1 MAIQIIQEA
10 KASPTTFQLPR
21 RIELDM
27 ILSSTEL
34 SEKCRF
40 VYTLAD
46 DYDVIFDDGSKQT
59 ERDNEVARAATPITH
74 RLNLVQRATGSK
86 PPSIQL
92 TQDIFDGIGT
102 RTRTR
107 IKLTIE
113 RGKS

>member
-1 MAIQIIQEA
+1 MALKIIQDP
-10 KASPTTFQLPR
+10 KASPTTVKLPR
-21 RIELDM
+21 RIEIDM

-40 VYTLAD
+40 VYTLD
-46 DYDVIFDDGSKQT
+46 DDHDVVFDGGSKQD

-74 RLNLVQRATGSK
+74 RLSLVQRSTGDK
-86 PPSIQL
+86 PSSIQL
-92 TQDIFDGIGT
+92 IQDIFDGIGT

-113 RGKS
+113 RGQA

>member
-10 KASPTTFQLPR
+10 TASPAKFELPR

-27 ILSSTEL
+27 ILSSTEK
-34 SEKCRF
+34 SEQCRF

-46 DYDVIFDDGSKQT
+46 DHDVEFDDGSKQD

-74 RLNLVQRATGSK
+74 RLSLVQRATGSK

-92 TQDIFDGIGT
+92 IQDIFDSIGT

-107 IKLTIE
+107 IKLTID
-113 RGKS
+113 RGQS

>member
-1 MAIQIIQEA
+1 MAIRFIQDV
-10 KASPTTFQLPR
+10 KASPAKFKLPR

-34 SEKCRF
+34 SEQCRF

-46 DYDVIFDDGSKQT
+46 DHDVEFDDGSKQA

-74 RLNLVQRATGSK
+74 RLNLVQRTTGSK

-92 TQDIFDGIGT
+92 TQDIFDATGT

-113 RGKS
+113 RGQP